1 MGTGFIIF
9 AMGTIVLSITAELA
23 NELRLFKDIADAGYI
38 RDSKKLD
45 ELKKE
50 INPNGTKITFAS
62 LLLPI
67 YNIFVVVKNIN
78 NYNIVRPQILSIL
91 KTSGLLEEMSEEERK
106 EYAKNPIGFHAFVME
121 AAREIE
127 QAEPAYNKVVVI
139 EYADEFGLNKITYDI
154 GRNLNNLT
162 VVDVS
167 GPLEN
172 TWQGDKREDIENKL
186 KQFLLKGIKRKGTLE
201 KYINSLNNKNG
212 KKPIEL
218 LTSGRIY
225 DAYDYFR
232 EKARKEQEMQGLKSD
247 VIYLNQQLDE
257 MLFNILN
264 DVDDKKAVR
273 KSITYS
279 TDKAVWDVSIRKVSG
294 TLKSVMYNRQFK
306 LIFPLIRGTI
316 AKVIANIEKK
326 LEVLDDKTECN
337 FVYDFDDA
345 SKCSVEV
352 IIKYNALETKKMQ
365 DEIKR
370 KKKAEYQK
378 HLATIEREKY
388 TYGLY
393 YEETCEDGKTKF
405 QPKLVRKRKNE

>member
-9 AMGTIVLSITAELA
+9 AMGTIALSFVAELT

-67 YNIFVVVKNIN
+67 YNILSVARNIN
-78 NYNIVRPQILSIL
+78 NYNMVRPQILSIL
-91 KTSGLLEEMSEEERK
+91 RTSGLLEEMTEEERK
-106 EYAKNPIGFHAFVME
+106 EYAKNPTGFHAFVME
-121 AAREIE
+121 VAREIE
-127 QAEPAYNKVVVI
+127 QEEPAYNKVVVI

-162 VVDVS
+162 VVDVL
-167 GPLEN
+167 GPLKKS
-172 TWQGDKREDIENKL
+172 WQSDKREDIENKL
-186 KQFLLKGIKRKGTLE
+186 KKFLLKGIKRKGTLE

-232 EKARKEQEMQGLKSD
+232 ETTRKEAEKQGLKEN
-247 VIYLNQQLDE
+247 IIALNQQLDE

-264 DVDDKKAVR
+264 DVDDKKAIR

-316 AKVIANIEKK
+316 AKVIANTEEK
-326 LEVLDDKTECN
+326 LEVLDDKTECS
-337 FVYDFDDA
+337 FQYDFDDA

-352 IIKYNALETKKMQ
+352 IINYNALETKKMQ

-370 KKKAEYQK
+370 KRKAEYQK

-405 QPKLVRKRKNE
+405 QPKLVRKPKNK

>member
-9 AMGTIVLSITAELA
+9 AIGTIVLSITAELT

-121 AAREIE
+121 VAREIE
-127 QAEPAYNKVVVI
+127 QAEPAYNKVVII
-139 EYADEFGLNKITYDI
+139 EYIDEFGLNKITYDI

-172 TWQGDKREDIENKL
+172 TWQSDKREDIENKL

-232 EKARKEQEMQGLKSD
+232 EKVRKEAEKQGLKSD

-264 DVDDKKAVR
+264 DVDDKKAIR

-393 YEETCEDGKTKF
+393 YEETCEDGKTIS
-405 QPKLVRKRKNE
+405 QPKLVRKPQNK

>member
-9 AMGTIVLSITAELA
+9 AMGTIVLSFAAELT

-45 ELKKE
+45 ELKKQ

-91 KTSGLLEEMSEEERK
+91 KTSGLLEEMTEEERR
-106 EYAKNPIGFHAFVME
+106 EYAKNPTGFHAFVME
-121 AAREIE
+121 VAREIE
-127 QAEPAYNKVVVI
+127 QEEPIYNKVVVI
-139 EYADEFGLNKITYDI
+139 EYADEFGRNKITYDI

-162 VVDVS
+162 VVDVL

-172 TWQGDKREDIENKL
+172 TWQSDKRKEIENKL
-186 KQFLLKGIKRKGTLE
+186 KQSLLKGIKRKGTLE

-232 EKARKEQEMQGLKSD
+232 ENTRKEQEKQGLKEN
-247 VIYLNQQLDE
+247 IIALNQQLDE
-257 MLFNILN
+257 MLFNVLN
-264 DVDDKKAVR
+264 DVDDKKAIR

-294 TLKSVMYNRQFK
+294 TLKRVMYNRQFK

-316 AKVIANIEKK
+316 AKVIANTEKK
-326 LEVLDDKTECN
+326 LEVLDDKTECS

-352 IIKYNALETKKMQ
+352 IIRYNALETKKMQ

-370 KKKAEYQK
+370 KRRAEYQK

-393 YEETCEDGKTKF
+393 YEETCKDGKTNF
-405 QPKLVRKRKNE
+405 QPKLVRKPKVR

>member
-45 ELKKE
+45 KLKKE

-121 AAREIE
+121 VAREIE

-139 EYADEFGLNKITYDI
+139 EYIDEFGLNKITYDI

-172 TWQGDKREDIENKL
+172 TWQSDKREDIENKL

-232 EKARKEQEMQGLKSD
+232 EKVRKEAEKQGLKSD

-264 DVDDKKAVR
+264 DVDDKKAIR

-393 YEETCEDGKTKF
+393 YEETCEDGKTIS
-405 QPKLVRKRKNE
+405 QPKLVRKPQNK